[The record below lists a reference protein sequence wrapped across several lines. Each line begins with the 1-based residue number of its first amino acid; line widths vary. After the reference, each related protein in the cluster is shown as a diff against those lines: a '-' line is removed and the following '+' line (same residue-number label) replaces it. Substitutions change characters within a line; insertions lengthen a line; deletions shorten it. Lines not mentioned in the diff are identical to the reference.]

1 MVKTTNIPCPG
12 GYGRSIRERTL
23 LGGKWSI
30 LFLLSMLASGC
41 GLGGKPAYLVKQYI
55 FEYPSPTVEE
65 AVQTNDLI
73 KVERFSIAK
82 DFDTHAMVYQDS
94 PFHRGSDPYNR
105 WRVNPNDMVTDF
117 LLRDLRK
124 AGLFRAVFSY
134 NDSEDTR
141 YLLEGWVDEFL
152 ELTGKDGRKAVLS
165 LNVTLLDLTQK
176 EIVGKVVFQ
185 RDYRYVEP
193 LGAATP
199 EGLAQGMSR
208 AMEKFSRQVI
218 LDISRALKNR

>member
-1 MVKTTNIPCPG
+1 MNLSFING
-12 GYGRSIRERTL
+12 HSRFIRHWIAI
-23 LGGKWSI
+23 GAKWSFI
-30 LFLLSMLASGC
+30 LLFAMLASGC

-55 FEYPSPTVEE
+55 FDYPSPTVEE
-65 AVQTNDLI
+65 GVRTNDLI

-82 DFDTHAMVYQDS
+82 DFDTHEMVYQDS

-117 LLRDLRK
+117 LLRDLRR

-141 YLLEGWVDEFL
+141 YLVEGWVDEFL
-152 ELTGKDGRKAVLS
+152 ELTGKDGRKGVLS
-165 LNVTLLDLTQK
+165 LNVTLQDLTQK

-185 RDYRYVEP
+185 RDYRYVES
-193 LGAATP
+193 LEAATP

-208 AMEKFSRQVI
+208 AMEKLSRQI
-218 LDISRALKNR
+218 IQDISRALKNR

>member
-1 MVKTTNIPCPG
+1 MTNIPFPG

-55 FEYPSPTVEE
+55 LEYPSPTVEE
-65 AVQTNDLI
+65 VGQTNDLI

-82 DFDTHAMVYQDS
+82 DFDTHAMVYQER

-105 WRVNPNDMVTDF
+105 WRVYPNDMVTDY

-141 YLLEGWVDEFL
+141 YLLEGRVDEFL
-152 ELTGKDGRKAVLS
+152 ELNEKDGRKSVLS
-165 LNVTLLDLTQK
+165 LNATLQDLTK
-176 EIVGKVVFQ
+176 REIAERVVFQ
-185 RDYRYVEP
+185 RDYRYVE
-193 LGAATP
+193 LLEGQAP
-199 EGLAQGMSR
+199 EGLAHGMSR

-218 LDISRALKNR
+218 QDISRALKNR